1 MEYGMKILDEIKRR
15 IFRFGEVLTFRS
27 WKPFFDWGLCTH
39 KFASLVWYN
48 ICDLLTDLAEDVKL
62 TNTAKV
68 NDVELQRMI
77 DRKFAAF
84 NAFFYEFGKLIL
96 QLLFDEGFV
105 VIGYNTT
112 TNIFWRMQ
120 PREYYRI
127 SEQDATPVKPYDE
140 SVIVYV
146 MKSSTYVM
154 YQKSDRELCK
164 GFLDF
169 IDDVLNG
176 SATVSK
182 RLGAVVV
189 ASPKNLTN
197 SPTAIVLTDE
207 QKKKMEKEM
216 RDEYGALSNQSNMML
231 LPREMSFQTINLA
244 GLDLKMQ
251 EKVKTAILALVDR
264 IKIPANQVAFIEA
277 QSSKA
282 LANGGE
288 IREGDKLKYKSFRR
302 LFERTFA
309 DMARYYNIKIEYTID
324 GEPID
329 ENETNITNLGTDL
342 LGVLTTDE
350 KRKALGYDEKGG
362 GNETVLAQT
371 LGVGGTQSL
380 VAIAQSADLTN
391 EEKRGYLKVLFGLTE
406 EQAEQLAPSKIET
419 K

>member
-1 MEYGMKILDEIKRR
+1 MKILDEIKKRF
-15 IFRFGEVLTFRS
+15 FRTGQVLS
-27 WKPFFDWGLCTH
+27 WRGLTPFFDWGFCTH

-48 ICDLLTDLAEDVKL
+48 VCDILTDLTEDVKL

-68 NDVELQRMI
+68 SDVELQREI

-96 QLLFDEGFV
+96 QRLFDEGFV
-105 VIGYNTT
+105 VIGYSPK
-112 TNIFWRMQ
+112 TNLFWQMQ
-120 PREYYRI
+120 RNEYRTP
-127 SEQDATPVKPYDE
+127 SNEEATIVVPYDE
-140 SVIVYV
+140 SVKVYV

-154 YQKSDRELCK
+154 YKKSDRELCK

-169 IDDVLNG
+169 IDDVMNG

-189 ASPKNLTN
+189 ASPKNLN
-197 SPTAIVLTDE
+197 NAPTAIVLTDE
-207 QKKKMEKEM
+207 QKKKIEKDM
-216 RDEYGALSNQSNMML
+216 REEYGALSNQSNMML
-231 LPREMSFQTINLA
+231 LPREMNFQTINLA

-264 IKIPANQVAFIEA
+264 IKIPANQVAFIDA

-309 DMARYYNIKIEYTID
+309 DMARYYMIKMEYTID
-324 GEPID
+324 GEPLD
-329 ENETNITNLGTDL
+329 EQETNITNLNTDL

-350 KRKALGYDEKGG
+350 KRNALGYDSKGSS
-362 GNETVLAQT
+362 NETVLAQT

-391 EEKRGYLKVLFGLTE
+391 EEKQGYLKVLFGLTE
-406 EQAEQLAPSKIET
+406 EQAEMLAPSKIET
-419 K
+419 A

>member
-1 MEYGMKILDEIKRR
+1 MKILDEIKKRF
-15 IFRFGEVLTFRS
+15 FRTGQVLS
-27 WKPFFDWGLCTH
+27 WRGLTPFFDWGFCTH

-48 ICDLLTDLAEDVKL
+48 VCDILTDLTEDVKL

-68 NDVELQRMI
+68 SDVELQREI

-96 QLLFDEGFV
+96 QRLFDEGFV
-105 VIGYNTT
+105 VIGYSPK
-112 TNIFWRMQ
+112 TNLFWQMQ
-120 PREYYRI
+120 RNEYRTP
-127 SEQDATPVKPYDE
+127 SNEEATIVVPYDE
-140 SVIVYV
+140 SVKVYV

-154 YQKSDRELCK
+154 YKKSDRELCK

-169 IDDVLNG
+169 IDDVMNG

-189 ASPKNLTN
+189 ASPKNLN
-197 SPTAIVLTDE
+197 NAPTAIVLTDE
-207 QKKKMEKEM
+207 QKKKIEKDM
-216 RDEYGALSNQSNMML
+216 REEYGALSNQSNMML
-231 LPREMSFQTINLA
+231 LPREMNFQTIILA

-264 IKIPANQVAFIEA
+264 IKIPANQVAFIDA

-309 DMARYYNIKIEYTID
+309 DMARYYMIKMEYTID
-324 GEPID
+324 GEPLD
-329 ENETNITNLGTDL
+329 EQETNITNLNTDL

-350 KRKALGYDEKGG
+350 KRNALGYDSKGSS
-362 GNETVLAQT
+362 NETVLAQT

-391 EEKRGYLKVLFGLTE
+391 EEKQGYLKVLFGLTE
-406 EQAEQLAPSKIET
+406 EQAEMLAPSKIET
-419 K
+419 A